1 MGLFRVLA
9 DGSSS
14 EGGMEDAISVRAFAM
29 QTEEEI
35 DDARVAAAAK
45 RDAHAFGVLY
55 ERYYGRVYR
64 YVYHRV
70 DGVADAEDITA
81 LVFMKALEAL
91 PSYQP
96 GPNGFAPWLFRIT
109 RNAVVDHYRRRKRH
123 DGIDAIEH
131 ETGDDP
137 VVDVLHQERR
147 DELHRLIQHL
157 SDEQRDVILLRYSAD
172 LTFGEIAATMK
183 KKEPAIRMLLHR
195 GLRKLKTVMD
205 DERI

>member
-1 MGLFRVLA
+1 
-9 DGSSS
+9 
-14 EGGMEDAISVRAFAM
+14 MEDALHVRAYMM

-35 DDARVAAAAK
+35 DDAQVAAAAK
-45 RDAHAFGVLY
+45 TNAHAFGVLY
-55 ERYYGRVYR
+55 ERYYARVYR

-81 LVFMKALEAL
+81 QVFMKALEAL

-109 RNAVVDHYRRRKRH
+109 RNAVIDHYRRRKRH
-123 DGIDAIEH
+123 HAIDEIEH

-137 VVDVLHQERR
+137 MLDVLHNERR
-147 DELHRLIQHL
+147 DELGRLICHL

-172 LTFGEIAATMK
+172 LTFSEIAATLK

-205 DERI
+205 DERV